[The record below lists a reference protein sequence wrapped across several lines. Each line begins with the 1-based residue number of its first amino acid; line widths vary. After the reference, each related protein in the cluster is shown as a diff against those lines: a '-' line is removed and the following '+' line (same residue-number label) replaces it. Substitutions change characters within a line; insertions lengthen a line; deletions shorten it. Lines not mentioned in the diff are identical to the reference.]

1 MQPFSSTTE
10 IRDGVAKVA
19 LAGEI
24 DASAAPAFRTEIEKV
39 AAQNPR
45 RLALLMHEVSYMA
58 SAGLRV
64 LIFAKQRLGTDV
76 DIFVVGAQAPVLETL
91 RTTGFDYGCVLLDS
105 YDAQQIEN
113 IGSAR

>member
-10 IRDGVAKVA
+10 VKDGVAKVV

-24 DASAAPAFRTEIEKV
+24 DAGAAPAFRAEIEKV

-45 RLALLMHEVSYMA
+45 RLALLMQDVSYMA

-76 DIFVVGAQAPVLETL
+76 DIFVVGAQEPVLETL
-91 RTTGFDYGCVLLDS
+91 RTTGFHYSCVLLDS
-105 YDAQQIEN
+105 YDARQIE
-113 IGSAR
+113 GVASR

>member
-1 MQPFSSTTE
+1 MLLIGDE
-10 IRDGVAKVA
+10 CR
-19 LAGEI
+19 
-24 DASAAPAFRTEIEKV
+24 RTQRGNNNAYCQDNPISWFDW
-39 AAQNPR
+39 PR

>member
-1 MQPFSSTTE
+1 MQFRSTTE
-10 IRDGVAKVA
+10 MTDGVAKVA

-39 AAQNPR
+39 AALHPR
-45 RLALLMHEVSYMA
+45 RLVLLMGDVSYMA

-64 LIFAKQRLGTDV
+64 LIFAKQQLGADV

-91 RTTGFDYGCVLLDS
+91 QTTGFHYSCVLLDA
-105 YDAQQIEN
+105 YDAKQID
-113 IGSAR
+113 AA